1 MARIAKSK
9 ATPEEQLAKVV
20 AQIEKTEAELKA
32 LKKQKIQLE
41 KDVKAS
47 QVEELS
53 GIIAESG
60 MSIEDIKKL
69 LTDKQ
74 KKSSK

>member
-9 ATPEEQLAKVV
+9 ATPEEQLANVV

-60 MSIEDIKKL
+60 MSIEDVKKL

>member
-9 ATPEEQLAKVV
+9 ATPEEQLANVV
-20 AQIEKTEAELKA
+20 AQIEKTETELKA

-60 MSIEDIKKL
+60 MSIEDVKKL